1 MQTREK
7 FIKNA
12 LAEFLRRHS
21 ADASVSAIDDIVLS
35 YMISIL
41 EELGNSS
48 VEDEVFDVD
57 QFTEMMEAYLPGFQD
72 FNSIEVSEW
81 MFELASQLS
90 NLTFNADSP
99 SNSSDCELPALSCL
113 DMSAF
118 RLSKSAPQGDLGQ
131 NDKEPDGPK
140 RIRSRSA
147 SSATSNS
154 VSSDS
159 DEVHQEDLDT
169 LREMFP
175 DASTTEL
182 VHCLVL
188 SDGDLESAAIWVL
201 HRQDMDESLAQS
213 SKDGQKCRSDVPEA
227 FGNFNDH
234 HTKKSI
240 LAKYSYVDT
249 DEDKKQH
256 RPTAPKSEPKK
267 LVRYLDSKVVS
278 VKGER
283 FTEIKKP
290 EDDEAK
296 NTFINLKPARQ
307 YRFH

>member
-12 LAEFLRRHS
+12 LSEFLRRHS
-21 ADASVSAIDDIVLS
+21 AEASVSAIDDIVLN
-35 YMISIL
+35 YLISIL

-72 FNSIEVSEW
+72 FNSVEVSEW
-81 MFELASQLS
+81 MFELASQLN
-90 NLTFNADSP
+90 NLTFSADSP
-99 SNSSDCELPALSCL
+99 SSPSDHKLPTLPCL

-118 RLSKSAPQGDLGQ
+118 RLSNSAPQGDSGQ
-131 NDKEPDGPK
+131 IDRDPGRPK
-140 RIRSRSA
+140 RVRSRSA

-154 VSSDS
+154 VSFDS

-175 DASTTEL
+175 DASITEL

-188 SDGDLESAAIWVL
+188 SDGDLESAALWVL
-201 HRQDMDESLAQS
+201 HRQEMEESLAQS
-213 SKDGQKCRSDVPEA
+213 SRDGQKYRSDIPEA
-227 FGNFNDH
+227 FGELNDH
-234 HTKKSI
+234 HMKKSI

-249 DEDKKQH
+249 DEDKKQY

-290 EDDEAK
+290 DDDEAK
-296 NTFINLKPARQ
+296 NPYINLKPARQ